1 MSILLL
7 LLMFMLGLVGSFFS
21 GLLGIGGAIINYP
34 LFMFVPSA
42 LGVAYFTAHE
52 VAAISMFQV
61 FFASLSGL
69 LTFYYSQRMNA
80 DKQHPSLIHRSLV
93 LYLGISTGIGG
104 LIGGSVSG
112 FLSETIINM
121 IYGILAVIAVIL
133 MLIPSSTTSDP
144 LVENSSTNTEATPF
158 DISAKAI
165 HFPKG
170 LAIVYGSIV
179 GLLSGIVGAGGAF
192 ILIPIM
198 LTLLK
203 IPMRITIASS
213 LAIILLSSLG
223 GLIGKVFTDSI
234 PWTITLVTIIGSLIG
249 AMIGSNLSSHVNT
262 KYLRYGL
269 LLLISATAIHIWIS
283 IL

>member
-7 LLMFMLGLVGSFFS
+7 LVMFMLGLVGSFFS

-69 LTFYYSQRMNA
+69 LTFYYSQRTHA
-80 DKQHPSLIHRSLV
+80 DQQQSSFIHRSLV
-93 LYLGISTGIGG
+93 LYLGISTGMGG

-112 FLSETIINM
+112 SLSETTINM

-133 MLIPSSTTSDP
+133 MLIPSPTH
-144 LVENSSTNTEATPF
+144 TEDTPF
-158 DISAKAI
+158 HISAKDI
-165 HFPKG
+165 YFPKG
-170 LAIVYGSIV
+170 WAIVYGSIV

-223 GLIGKVFTDSI
+223 GLSGKVFTDSI
-234 PWTITLVTIIGSLIG
+234 PWIITLVTIIGSLIG
-249 AMIGSNLSSHVNT
+249 AMIGSNLSAHVNT
-262 KYLRYGL
+262 TYLRYGL

-283 IL
+283 IF